1 MATFYLPEN
10 QRALIGNLF
19 GAEKPFSTMYD
30 VAIFAAMVAID
41 SDRFDPLESDERGQE
56 IADRIFIQNDRHGL
70 IYMLA
75 LAHENSSVVLSDER
89 GDDIWRIF
97 EGYAKAGLGIIEGW
111 LQDNPVD
118 VGDKI
123 LIAKIT
129 EKAKLINKK
138 TAAAQPVEID
148 F

>member
-1 MATFYLPEN
+1 MATFYLPDN
-10 QRALIGNLF
+10 QRELISNLF
-19 GAEKPFSTMYD
+19 GAERPFSTMYD
-30 VAIFAAMVAID
+30 VAIFAAMVAVD
-41 SDRFDPLESDERGQE
+41 SDRFDSLESDERGQE

-75 LAHENSSVVLSDER
+75 LAHENSSDVLSDER

-111 LQDNPVD
+111 LQDNPID
-118 VGDKI
+118 LGDKT

-129 EKAKLINKK
+129 EKAKILNIK
-138 TAAAQPVEID
+138 TASDSKVEID